1 MVKFLDSMEI
11 KNYAMNQNLPFTAKT
26 KMAEVIHLDYRLI
39 PIIGRFGID
48 FGFGNKTV
56 SEVCSDH
63 EINVWFFLE
72 IINSYHNPE
81 YFPKK
86 QLQNFN
92 AQLIIRYLSSTHA
105 YYLNTKVPE
114 IESYIDEMEK
124 KASKENQ
131 KNIKLLNDF
140 FKGYKTELKKHLDRE
155 DQIIFPYIIS
165 LENSLLENSFD
176 QDLIDMVK
184 HEPIENYEQSHD
196 NVELKLSDLKN
207 LIIRYLPP
215 VLCKELC
222 QKLLIE
228 LFRLEADLENHG
240 RIEDKVLVPKVK
252 LLEQKI
258 LESSGIY

>member
-1 MVKFLDSMEI
+1 MEI
-11 KNYAMNQNLPFTAKT
+11 KNYIMNKNLPFTAKT

-39 PIIGRFGID
+39 PIISRFCIEY
-48 FGFGNKTV
+48 GFGNKTV
-56 SEVCSDH
+56 SEVCADH

-92 AQLIIRYLSSTHA
+92 AQLIIRYLSNTHS

-114 IESYIDEMEK
+114 IEGCIDEMEK
-124 KASKENQ
+124 KASEENQ

-140 FKGYKTELKKHLDRE
+140 FKKYKNELKKHLDRE
-155 DQIIFPYIIS
+155 EQNIFPYIIS
-165 LENSLLENSFD
+165 LENALSNKSSD
-176 QDLIDMVK
+176 KNLISIIK
-184 HEPIENYEQSHD
+184 TEPIEKYERSHD
-196 NVELKLSDLKN
+196 DVEVKLGDLKN

-222 QKLLIE
+222 QKLLTE
-228 LFRLEADLENHG
+228 LFRLEADLENHS

-258 LESSGIY
+258 LESSGTN